1 MLFLQVLA
9 LGIYRAPRSV
19 NEASLSYVY
28 TCPSSDSIMYI
39 NDKIFVY
46 GNPETIKKLEQVLKI
61 PLVRQSG
68 GKLSLGVMSFLS
80 PAKGRKNNISYPPVA
95 KNKKAETDKNFSF
108 NTIMRT
114 ISKLSL
120 DALVGQD
127 AKITNT
133 SSIKAIPTVEEGG
146 DSKSQTSNH
155 LDEVMEF
162 TMPDADSKEFKI
174 NKQPISQPAPLK
186 NVRRVY
192 VASDSLQYGSS
203 DKKLL

>member
-1 MLFLQVLA
+1 
-9 LGIYRAPRSV
+9 
-19 NEASLSYVY
+19 
-28 TCPSSDSIMYI
+28 MYI

-61 PLVRQSG
+61 PLVRQRG

-80 PAKGRKNNISYPPVA
+80 PAKGRKNNISYPPVE

-146 DSKSQTSNH
+146 ESKSQTTNP

-162 TMPDADSKEFKI
+162 TMPDVDSKEFKI